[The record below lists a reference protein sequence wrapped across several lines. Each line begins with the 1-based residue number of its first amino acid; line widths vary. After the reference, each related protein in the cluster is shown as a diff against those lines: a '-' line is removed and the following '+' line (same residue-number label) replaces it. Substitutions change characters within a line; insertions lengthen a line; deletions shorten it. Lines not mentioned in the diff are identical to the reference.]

1 MEKTKLIEARK
12 MKGLLQNEIAERL
25 CMDPSCYSRRES
37 GEIKIT
43 KGQWGKLAEILEVPF
58 DEIYEPDE
66 SQTFINNGY
75 VQANYQGT
83 QYIHPVPES
92 LLDSQ
97 QELIRKLKE
106 EIADLKVLLQQK

>member
-1 MEKTKLIEARK
+1 MEKLKLTEARK
-12 MKGLLQNEIAERL
+12 MKGFLQNEIAEKL

-43 KGQWGKLAEILEVPF
+43 ITQWKKLAEILEVPF
-58 DEIYEPDE
+58 EEIYEPDE
-66 SQTFINNGY
+66 SNVFICKDSTQ
-75 VQANYQGT
+75 VNYQGT

-97 QELIRKLKE
+97 QKLIKKLEE
-106 EIADLKVLLQQK
+106 EIAELKVLLQQK

>member
-1 MEKTKLIEARK
+1 

-25 CMDPSCYSRRES
+25 YMDPSCYSRREK

-43 KGQWGKLAEILEVPF
+43 FSQWEKLAEILDVPF

-92 LLDSQ
+92 LLESQ
-97 QELIRKLKE
+97 QKLIKKLEE
-106 EIADLKVLLQQK
+106 EIADLKVLLQQE